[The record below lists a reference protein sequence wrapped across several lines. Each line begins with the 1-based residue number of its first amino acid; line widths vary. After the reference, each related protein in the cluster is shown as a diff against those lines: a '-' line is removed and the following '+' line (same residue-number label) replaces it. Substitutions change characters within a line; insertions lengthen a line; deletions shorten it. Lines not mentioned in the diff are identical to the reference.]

1 MNFLRVAFVLT
12 PLAVISLF
20 IYLYQ
25 SDLMRTDIE
34 LEKANQKLERM
45 QFDSEFDVFWE
56 SNQLDRNDLIEK
68 QKAIISNLESK
79 RTEKETKINELN
91 DSLSSELDNQKT
103 TTPIINLKD

>member
-12 PLAVISLF
+12 PLAIISLF

-91 DSLSSELDNQKT
+91 DSLSSEIDNQKT